1 MARGRVCS
9 LGLTCPS
16 WVSRRKARRA
26 CAHSYRKVY
35 GGSGRDAN
43 GVAERL
49 FNRVVMAVTLLAGVQ
64 LLLDV
69 NLILWALEWVV

>member
-1 MARGRVCS
+1 M
-9 LGLTCPS
+9 
-16 WVSRRKARRA
+16 
-26 CAHSYRKVY
+26 
-35 GGSGRDAN
+35 
-43 GVAERL
+43 AERL